1 MKDSNQWIKQ
11 GLLFLF
17 LSFLF
22 YFFSFIDQTFYIIFL
37 LNIVFSVFGVM
48 TGLFLKR
55 QHFNKNIYLIITT
68 IIVLILLV
76 LMYQTTISPGYSNKL
91 YSYIF
96 AVIYILGIIWSAY
109 NLIHELDK
117 TQNISKP
124 YDEALEINPDDTR
137 ALKNKGASLV
147 EVDIGKALDCFDKIL
162 LINPNDSAAWHN
174 KAVLLDKQG
183 KHREALSYYDKAL
196 ELDPGFKQAKNDNK
210 IILEN

>member
-1 MKDSNQWIKQ
+1 
-11 GLLFLF
+11 
-17 LSFLF
+17 
-22 YFFSFIDQTFYIIFL
+22 
-37 LNIVFSVFGVM
+37 
-48 TGLFLKR
+48 
-55 QHFNKNIYLIITT
+55 
-68 IIVLILLV
+68 
-76 LMYQTTISPGYSNKL
+76 MYQTTISPGYSNKL